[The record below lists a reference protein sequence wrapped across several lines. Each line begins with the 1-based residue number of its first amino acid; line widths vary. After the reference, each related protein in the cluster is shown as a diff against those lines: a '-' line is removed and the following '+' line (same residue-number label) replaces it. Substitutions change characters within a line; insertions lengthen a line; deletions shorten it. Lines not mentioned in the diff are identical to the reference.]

1 MFDSFYRAAQGE
13 GLAFGTHC
21 SYKDIGMF
29 EMCGSLGYDYVWI
42 DAEHGALSLDGICN
56 GIVGANAGG
65 AAALI
70 RVAGFTQ
77 QDVKPILDMG
87 PQAIV
92 FPMVNTPEE
101 AETAVKLCQYPPR
114 GTRGFNPLRAM
125 RYNQQPIDEYLREAD
140 DKILRMIQCEH
151 IDSVRRLPEIL
162 EVPDISCVII
172 GPMDLSASVG
182 KLGKLGDPE
191 LIGLYTRIA
200 AVCKER
206 RIPFGTSI
214 PYIPELMRFWIELG
228 AAFLSVS
235 NVYECFNL
243 MSRRIVSEARS
254 ISEKR

>member
-1 MFDSFYRAAQGE
+1 MFDTFYRAAQGE

-42 DAEHGALSLDGICN
+42 DAEHGSLGLDGICN

-101 AETAVKLCQYPPR
+101 AETAVKLCQYPPK
-114 GTRGFNPLRAM
+114 GNRGFNPLRSM
-125 RYNQQPIDEYLREAD
+125 RYNQQPLDEYLREAD

-191 LIGLYTRIA
+191 LIGLYTKIA
-200 AVCKER
+200 AACKER
-206 RIPFGTSI
+206 HVPFGTSI
-214 PYIPELMRFWIELG
+214 PYVPELMRFWIDLG

-235 NVYECFNL
+235 NMYECFTPFYG
-243 MSRRIVSEARS
+243 S
-254 ISEKR
+254 IA